1 MNNEKT
7 IIYEIIEK
15 LEQLSEQQQKQILEY
30 VKPMLQG
37 APQGT
42 PGRELLR
49 FAGAIPMEEIEQ
61 IRQAIDQDC
70 ERINPIY

>member
-30 VKPMLQG
+30 VKAMLQG